1 MQFIEGL
8 DIGIWNFLQAIRQN
22 RPAVDPA
29 IAVLHWLD
37 TPLVLLVL
45 MAVAVMVCIN
55 RHQVRSAVFLLAAFL
70 GGGLLA
76 WGTLELV
83 GRERP
88 MAVGIRHE
96 SATSLYCFPSDQALL
111 ATVTYLALAFV
122 LADARPARHGGI
134 VALGVTVV
142 FVLGVSRMFMGMC
155 FPSDV
160 VGAWL
165 GGGAWVLFCRWAELR
180 LRRAEPAEPAEPAKA

>member
-1 MQFIEGL
+1 MLSGVACHAIQQVSLHEQPDRYGEVMQFIEGL

-22 RPAVDPA
+22 RPVVDAA

-45 MAVAVMVCIN
+45 LALAVLVCIN

-83 GRERP
+83 GR
-88 MAVGIRHE
+88 
-96 SATSLYCFPSDQALL
+96 
-111 ATVTYLALAFV
+111 
-122 LADARPARHGGI
+122 
-134 VALGVTVV
+134 
-142 FVLGVSRMFMGMC
+142 
-155 FPSDV
+155 
-160 VGAWL
+160 
-165 GGGAWVLFCRWAELR
+165 
-180 LRRAEPAEPAEPAKA
+180 